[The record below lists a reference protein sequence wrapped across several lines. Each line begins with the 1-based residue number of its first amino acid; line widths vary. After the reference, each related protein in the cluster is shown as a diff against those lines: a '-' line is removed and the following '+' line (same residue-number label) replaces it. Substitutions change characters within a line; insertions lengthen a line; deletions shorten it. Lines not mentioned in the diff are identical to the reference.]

1 METKVVY
8 AEELLS
14 MGFNTL
20 YLLRPSPNHY
30 NVIMPHMIDAVE
42 KAEDSQY
49 MIKVKLNN
57 NSSPIYFEPLE
68 EVVVLED

>member
-1 METKVVY
+1 METKIVY

-14 MGFNTL
+14 MGYNTV

-30 NVIMPHMIDAVE
+30 NVVMPHEIDTVE
-42 KAEDSQY
+42 KDNY
-49 MIKVKLNN
+49 MGIKVKLEH

-68 EVVVLED
+68 KVVILQD